1 MTKKQPKY
9 RRFILKI
16 SGESLSGD
24 QPYGLDYPTLTRMA
38 EEIAAINRLDV
49 QIAIVVGGGNIWRG
63 LTGSAGGMDRSTA
76 DHMGMMATMINALAL
91 GDAVEKT
98 GVNCRVQ
105 SAIEVKAVAEPY
117 IRLRALRHLEK
128 GRVVIF
134 AAGTGNPYFSTD
146 TAAALRA
153 AEIHAEVI
161 LMAKKVDGIY
171 DADPKVHKDARL
183 LQRVT
188 YLEMLQRELQ
198 VMDSTA
204 ASLCKD
210 NKIPII
216 VFNGA
221 EPGNMMKAVM
231 GEPIGTYLGGDNND

>member
-1 MTKKQPKY
+1 MTKIQPKY
-9 RRFILKI
+9 HRVILKI
-16 SGESLSGD
+16 SGESLSGN
-24 QPYGLDYPTLTRMA
+24 QPYGLDYPTLMRMA
-38 EEIAAINRLDV
+38 EEIAEIARLEV

-91 GDAVEKT
+91 ADAIEKT
-98 GVNCRVQ
+98 GVDCRVQ
-105 SAIEVKAVAEPY
+105 SAIEIKAVAEPY

-134 AAGTGNPYFSTD
+134 AAGTGSPYFSTD

-171 DADPKVHKDARL
+171 DDDPKINPSSHL
-183 LQRVT
+183 LTRVT
-188 YLEMLQRELQ
+188 YLEMLQRELR

-210 NKIPII
+210 NNIPII

-221 EPGNMMKAVM
+221 VSGNMMKAVL

>member
-16 SGESLSGD
+16 SGESLAGD
-24 QPYGLDYPTLTRMA
+24 HPYGLDYPTLTRMA
-38 EEIAAINRLDV
+38 EEIAEINRLDV

-91 GDAVEKT
+91 ADAIEKT

-171 DADPKVHKDARL
+171 DDDPKVNKNARL
-183 LQRVT
+183 LQKVT
-188 YLEMLQRELQ
+188 YLEMLQRELH

-221 EPGNMMKAVM
+221 VPGNMMKAVM